1 LAWGTELFGPLLM
14 TEEITAEPLQYQNFE
29 LVVPTRPG
37 LGVALDEDRLRFFQ
51 RDGERRSF
59 SAAPAGQET

>member
-1 LAWGTELFGPLLM
+1 M

-29 LVVPTRPG
+29 LVVPTGPG